1 MPGPCPGC
9 GAPGMGAPFFAVDR
23 VPTNSVRLH
32 ADPAQAL
39 AVPRG
44 DIRLAQCPA
53 CGLVVNA
60 AFDPARVDYS
70 PGYESTQS
78 HSPTFDA
85 FHRALAKELA
95 GRIPLAGRRVLEIGC
110 GQGEFLSLLCGEAG
124 CEGIGCD
131 PAWAATGAAA
141 GPTRIVP
148 MLYEDMPRAP
158 ADLVVC
164 KMTLEHVAR
173 PGALLA
179 LVAARQGPG
188 TRLFLQV
195 PDARPILDRAG
206 FWDVYYEHCNY
217 FDAGALAGIAAAAGF
232 RVEAVREAYG
242 GQYLTLEAVAEGRP
256 LRSAPPRH
264 SRPADGFAERAAAA
278 IDAWRRRLAGAGRV
292 ALWGGGS
299 KAVAFLTAVAPVPG
313 VVAVVDINPRK
324 DGTFLAGTA
333 HPVILPE
340 RLPALRPD
348 LVVAMNPIYAGEIR
362 DRLAALGLA
371 VPIRTVAAE
380 PGPSAGLSAGAVSR
394 APPGSP
400 GCSRQ
405 RRQPGPPDGPR
416 PP

>member
-1 MPGPCPGC
+1 MPVYCPGC
-9 GAPGMGAPFFAVDR
+9 GASGMGAPFFAVDR
-23 VPTNSVRLH
+23 VPTNSVRLL
-32 ADPAQAL
+32 ADPACAL
-39 AVPRG
+39 AVSRG
-44 DIRLAQCPA
+44 DIRLARCPA

-78 HSPTFDA
+78 HSPIFNA
-85 FHRALAKELA
+85 FHRALAKDLA
-95 GRIPLAGRRVLEIGC
+95 DRIPLTGRHVLEIGC
-110 GQGEFLSLLCGEAG
+110 GQGDFLSLLCAEAD
-124 CEGIGCD
+124 CAGIGCD
-131 PAWAATGAAA
+131 PAWDPTGPAPA
-141 GPTRIVP
+141 GPLRIVP
-148 MLYEDMPRAP
+148 MLYEEMPREP

-173 PGALLA
+173 PRALLERIG
-179 LVAARQGPG
+179 ARQGPG

-195 PDARPILDRAG
+195 PNARPILEQAA

-217 FDAGALAGIAAAAGF
+217 FDAGALAGSVAAAGF

-242 GQYLTLEAVAEGRP
+242 GQYLTLEAVAEGHP
-256 LRSAPPRH
+256 LLSGPPRR
-264 SRPADGFAERAAAA
+264 SRPADGFGERAAAA
-278 IDAWRRRLAGAGRV
+278 IDAWRRRLEGAGRV

-299 KAVAFLTAVAPVPG
+299 KAVAFLAAVAPAPA

-324 DGTFLAGTA
+324 DGTYLAGTA

-371 VPIRTVAAE
+371 VPICTVEAE
-380 PGPSAGLSAGAVSR
+380 PGPSTGLSADAGQPSASR
-394 APPGSP
+394 IA
-400 GCSRQ
+400 RL
-405 RRQPGPPDGPR
+405 
-416 PP
+416 